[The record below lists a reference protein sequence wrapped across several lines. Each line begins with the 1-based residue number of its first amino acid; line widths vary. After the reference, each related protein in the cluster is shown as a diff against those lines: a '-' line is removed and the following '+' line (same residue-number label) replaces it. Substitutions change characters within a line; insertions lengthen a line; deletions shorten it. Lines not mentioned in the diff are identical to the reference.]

1 MNYVNSCGILY
12 HMYNHG
18 MQSDLLMYCKS
29 ETIGGLLSE
38 NICPKRN
45 DSVLKLSM
53 HINLD
58 SRLFEKH
65 ASVYTSLC

>member
-1 MNYVNSCGILY
+1 MEYKKSELPMSSY
-12 HMYNHG
+12 
-18 MQSDLLMYCKS
+18 S
-29 ETIGGLLSE
+29 ETIGGLLLK

-53 HINLD
+53 HINLE

-65 ASVYTSLC
+65 TSVYSLY